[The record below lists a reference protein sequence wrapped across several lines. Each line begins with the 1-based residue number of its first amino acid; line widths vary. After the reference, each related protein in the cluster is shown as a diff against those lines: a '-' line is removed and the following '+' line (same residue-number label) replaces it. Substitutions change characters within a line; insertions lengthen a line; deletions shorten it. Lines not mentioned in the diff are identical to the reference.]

1 MDWLLHR
8 WVDGLEELVNLFDDL
23 SDLLE
28 DLLGIDIPG
37 PVLIFLMLLLL
48 AYLCSRVMVRP
59 R

>member
-37 PVLIFLMLLLL
+37 PVLIFLLLLLL